1 MIKRIGV
8 HLDASPRA
16 AERLALAQ
24 QLARRHAAEVT
35 VLYGVLP
42 ALMATAWAVGEG
54 MAAAATLL
62 AELDEQQ
69 RRRARSVFEQAQAA
83 GSLHWEDGAEAPY
96 WALHRLA
103 LTSDLLV
110 LGQHDADDRLTGALP
125 PDLVPASIV
134 DSGRPTLV
142 VPAVGSYTAAGG
154 PVLLAWK
161 ASREAARAVSAALP
175 WLRLA
180 TAVHVAQRPEDARHE
195 AAPDPALAR
204 WLQLQGVQAPLRWH
218 RLGDAE
224 VGEGLLS
231 LAAEVGAELLA
242 MGCYGHS
249 RAREWVLGGATRT
262 VLRSMT
268 LPVLMVH

>member
-1 MIKRIGV
+1 MIKRILV

-24 QLARRHAAEVT
+24 ELARRHGAEVT

-42 ALMATAWAVGEG
+42 ALMATAWAAGEG
-54 MAAAATLL
+54 IAAAATLL
-62 AELDEQQ
+62 ADLDEQQ
-69 RRRARSVFEQAQAA
+69 RRRARAVFDEAQAA
-83 GSLHWEDGAEAPY
+83 GKLRWEDGAEAPY
-96 WALHRLA
+96 WALHRHA

-125 PDLVPASIV
+125 PGLVPASIV
-134 DSGRPTLV
+134 DGGRPTLV

-161 ASREAARAVSAALP
+161 GTREAARAVSAALP
-175 WLRLA
+175 WLRQA
-180 TAVHVAQRPEDARHE
+180 TRVHVAQRPETAGPQ
-195 AAPDPALAR
+195 AAPDAELAA
-204 WLQLQGVQAPLRWH
+204 WLQAQGVQAPTRWH
-218 RLGDAE
+218 ALGDVE